1 MARYVPK
8 TYNNKRI
15 LRLIVG
21 AVITVALSI
30 VILFLIL
37 FFIFRGYEV
46 DGRLEIPWLIDDAEP
61 TLPPP
66 DADRES
72 AEEEELPPDSQPPEE
87 SVTGEPLVE

>member
-8 TYNNKRI
+8 TYNNRRI

-46 DGRLEIPWLIDDAEP
+46 EGRLEIPWLIDDAEP
-61 TLPPP
+61 TLPPQETG
-66 DADRES
+66 RES
-72 AEEEELPPDSQPPEE
+72 DEGEELPENSQPPEE
-87 SVTGEPLVE
+87 TSTNEPLVE

>member
-46 DGRLEIPWLIDDAEP
+46 DGKLEIPWLIDDAEP

-66 DADRES
+66 ETGRDNEN
-72 AEEEELPPDSQPPEE
+72 EEDLPEDSQPQDE
-87 SVTGEPLVE
+87 TDTDEPLVE

>member
-8 TYNNKRI
+8 TYNNRRI

-46 DGRLEIPWLIDDAEP
+46 EGRLEIPWLIEDTS
-61 TLPPP
+61 TLPRTDAQEDYQQTPQPSEETETDVPP
-66 DADRES
+66 SE
-72 AEEEELPPDSQPPEE
+72 
-87 SVTGEPLVE
+87 

>member
-46 DGRLEIPWLIDDAEP
+46 DGRLEIPWLLDDAEP
-61 TLPPP
+61 TLPPQ
-66 DADRES
+66 DTDRDYED
-72 AEEEELPPDSQPPEE
+72 EEDLPEDSQPQDENETDE
-87 SVTGEPLVE
+87 SLVQ